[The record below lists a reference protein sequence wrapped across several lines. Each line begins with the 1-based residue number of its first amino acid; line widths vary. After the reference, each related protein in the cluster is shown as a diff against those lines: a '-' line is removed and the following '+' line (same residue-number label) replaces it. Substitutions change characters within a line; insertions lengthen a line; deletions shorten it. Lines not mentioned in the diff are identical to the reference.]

1 VLPIRRSR
9 TTLLYV
15 LALAHEF
22 RWSLVVFLTA
32 LLLGALAFYFTPGEF
47 PKPEQATFFNCVYAS
62 WMSMLVQPVNA
73 VPSTPLLVLVCGVN
87 PLIGLMVLGEG
98 VVRLALL
105 LFSKRHGRKE
115 WMRVM
120 ASTYRDH
127 AVVCGIGKLGTRV
140 IEQLVA
146 ARVPVVAV
154 ERDEA
159 ARFQRQVRELGVPVI
174 VGDMKDDQTLVNA
187 GVPHA
192 RVVIIA
198 TNDDIA
204 NLEVALDSRR
214 LNPRVRIVMRLF
226 EQSIAQKISGAFMV
240 DVAFSAS
247 TLAAPIVAAMSMG
260 TKVLNST
267 LIANIP
273 HVTAELTVAE
283 GGALA
288 GRTIEEAERGY
299 CCKVLALTPATG
311 PTQLPPGAG
320 TMIRAGDGL
329 VVHTPSAQLTT
340 LAGAAAAGVGVAAA
354 VGARV

>member
-1 VLPIRRSR
+1 MSQPARPGFRRSR

-15 LALAHEF
+15 LALLREF
-22 RWSLVVFLTA
+22 RWSLAVFCTA
-32 LLLGALAFYFTPGEF
+32 LLIGAVAFYFTPGEF
-47 PKPEQATFFNCVYAS
+47 PRPEQATLLNCLYAS
-62 WMSMLVQPVNA
+62 WMTMLVQPVNA
-73 VPSTPLLVLVCGVN
+73 VPSTWWLVIVCGGN

-105 LFSKRHGRKE
+105 LFSKHHGRKE

-146 ARVPVVAV
+146 SNVPVVAV

-159 ARFQRQVRELGVPVI
+159 ARFQQHVRGLGVPVI
-174 VGDMKDDQTLVNA
+174 VGDMKEDQTLVLA

-214 LNPRVRIVMRLF
+214 LNPGVRIVMRLF

-260 TKVLNST
+260 TKVLSST
-267 LIANIP
+267 VIAGI
-273 HVTAELTVAE
+273 HHMTAELSI
-283 GGALA
+283 GPGSALA
-288 GRTIEEAERGY
+288 DRPIADVERAFACRILART
-299 CCKVLALTPATG
+299 PTG
-311 PTQLPPGAG
+311 SPIQLPPDPG
-320 TMIRAGDGL
+320 TTLRAGDGL
-329 VVHTPSAQLTT
+329 VVHIPGSQLPA
-340 LAGAAAAGVGVAAA
+340 LSAAGRGSAVPVG
-354 VGARV
+354 